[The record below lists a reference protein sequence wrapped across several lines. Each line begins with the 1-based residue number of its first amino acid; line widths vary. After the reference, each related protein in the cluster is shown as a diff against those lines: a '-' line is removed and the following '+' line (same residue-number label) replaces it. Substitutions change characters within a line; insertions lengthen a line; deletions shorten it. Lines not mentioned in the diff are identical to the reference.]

1 MRGGRGKQM
10 KALEGEEDRL
20 LREIEALQNQL
31 IGVRR
36 AMALLRGDDPE
47 KITLGAARKPRSP
60 IKDAVLGL
68 INEFKDTG
76 LSVNEV
82 IEIAQGRG
90 QDLDRGSVSSLLSR
104 LKREKVLDLD
114 GSKYRPLQPVRA
126 SAETVENAG
135 GPKLNLVQ

>member
-1 MRGGRGKQM
+1 M

-20 LREIEALQNQL
+20 LREIDALQNQL

-36 AMALLRGDDPE
+36 AIALLRGDDPE
-47 KITLGAARKPRSP
+47 RVAIGATRKPRSP

-68 INEFKDTG
+68 IDEFKETG

-82 IEIAQGRG
+82 IEIAQRRG
-90 QDLDRGSVSSLLSR
+90 QELDRGSVSSLLSR
-104 LKREKVLDLD
+104 LKRERVLDLG
-114 GSKYRPLQPVRA
+114 GSKYRPVQPGRA
-126 SAETVENAG
+126 PAEPADVG

>member
-1 MRGGRGKQM
+1 MRGKGKQM

-20 LREIEALQNQL
+20 IREIDALQNQL

-36 AMALLRGDDPE
+36 AIALLRGDDPE
-47 KITLGAARKPRSP
+47 KVMGTTLRKPRSP

-104 LKREKVLDLD
+104 LKRERVLDLE
-114 GSKYRPLQPVRA
+114 GSKYRPVQSTLMPTD
-126 SAETVENAG
+126 SNDGG
-135 GPKLNLVQ
+135 GPKLNLVR

>member
-1 MRGGRGKQM
+1 M
-10 KALEGEEDRL
+10 KAVEGEEARL

-36 AMALLRGDDPE
+36 SIALLNGDDPE
-47 KITLGAARKPRSP
+47 RVAATTRKARSP

-68 INEFKDTG
+68 IGEFKETG

-82 IEIAQGRG
+82 IELAQKRG

-104 LKREKVLDLD
+104 LKREKVLDLQ
-114 GSKYRPLQPVRA
+114 GSKYLPTQSEPPI
-126 SAETVENAG
+126 SPNPSEG
-135 GPKLNLVQ
+135 GTPKLNIVR